1 MPLGR
6 RKRRQET
13 PWHSRGAQL
22 QGLRS
27 CLDQGDPRDPLT
39 FQPGA
44 PGPQLSSAGGWQ
56 ESCDP
61 GLPHGLGGTVAGEK
75 RSQAASVAEE
85 PVSPPRAAPRG
96 QIQSRA
102 RSVRARHWAR
112 RCGRAGAA
120 VSRGVPASAGA
131 GAGAEVSVR
140 QPGGPP
146 PQPHLILT
154 IRDPSPAGLGIGD
167 LRHRLRRWN
176 KPRGCQRA
184 GAPRHQC
191 APPRA
196 PVQTSAP
203 QQPPRGLTGGS
214 AADGDAQLQAA
225 PGALGAGHGWA
236 EGGSAAAA
244 GTGTGTGTATL
255 DGSPGAPRRAGP
267 GQSRA
272 WRAPSRRNEGRESPP
287 PPSRPPRTAPLLCAP
302 RPRGAQTPP
311 TPLPH
316 LWLHPKS
323 WCTPTMGAPRPPP
336 PCPEPSRS
344 QSSGYSRSPPSPGC
358 MHTPRCNR
366 CTLPCAP
373 VLITS
378 RPRAHS
384 DTPSPKISPQP
395 RLHPAPQHAPTP
407 VPSRPLL
414 HPNLPMCPSPGC
426 MGAAR
431 PPPTAPRPPVHPD
444 PLHPHL
450 PCATT
455 PFAPR
460 HSWDPPRHPS
470 PGGSQPP
477 GAPQARLHPATIACS
492 PQHTPAPT
500 HPNPGAP
507 RALGVPPA
515 PVTGTHRC
523 SSRSPPAGTRSR
535 ARRG

>member
-287 PPSRPPRTAPLLCAP
+287 PTIQTPAHSPTSLCASPPGCPDASHTPPAPLAASEVMVHP
-302 RPRGAQTPP
+302 HHGGTQTPP
-311 TPLPH
+311 
-316 LWLHPKS
+316 
-323 WCTPTMGAPRPPP
+323 
-336 PCPEPSRS
+336 
-344 QSSGYSRSPPSPGC
+344 
-358 MHTPRCNR
+358 
-366 CTLPCAP
+366 
-373 VLITS
+373 
-378 RPRAHS
+378 
-384 DTPSPKISPQP
+384 
-395 RLHPAPQHAPTP
+395 
-407 VPSRPLL
+407 
-414 HPNLPMCPSPGC
+414 PMP
-426 MGAAR
+426 
-431 PPPTAPRPPVHPD
+431 
-444 PLHPHL
+444 
-450 PCATT
+450 
-455 PFAPR
+455 
-460 HSWDPPRHPS
+460 
-470 PGGSQPP
+470 
-477 GAPQARLHPATIACS
+477 
-492 PQHTPAPT
+492 
-500 HPNPGAP
+500 
-507 RALGVPPA
+507 
-515 PVTGTHRC
+515 
-523 SSRSPPAGTRSR
+523 
-535 ARRG
+535 

>member
-287 PPSRPPRTAPLLCAP
+287 P
-302 RPRGAQTPP
+302 
-311 TPLPH
+311 H
-316 LWLHPKS
+316 
-323 WCTPTMGAPRPPP
+323 
-336 PCPEPSRS
+336 
-344 QSSGYSRSPPSPGC
+344 
-358 MHTPRCNR
+358 
-366 CTLPCAP
+366 
-373 VLITS
+373 
-378 RPRAHS
+378 
-384 DTPSPKISPQP
+384 
-395 RLHPAPQHAPTP
+395 
-407 VPSRPLL
+407 
-414 HPNLPMCPSPGC
+414 
-426 MGAAR
+426 
-431 PPPTAPRPPVHPD
+431 HPD
-444 PLHPHL
+444 PRAQPHFSVRLAPGVPRRLPHPSRTSGCIRSHG
-450 PCATT
+450 
-455 PFAPR
+455 APPPWG
-460 HSWDPPRHPS
+460 HPDPPPHALS
-470 PGGSQPP
+470 PH
-477 GAPQARLHPATIACS
+477 AA
-492 PQHTPAPT
+492 
-500 HPNPGAP
+500 
-507 RALGVPPA
+507 RALGTAGAPPA
-515 PVTGTHRC
+515 PVACTPPGAIAAP
-523 SSRSPPAGTRSR
+523 SRVPQS
-535 ARRG
+535 